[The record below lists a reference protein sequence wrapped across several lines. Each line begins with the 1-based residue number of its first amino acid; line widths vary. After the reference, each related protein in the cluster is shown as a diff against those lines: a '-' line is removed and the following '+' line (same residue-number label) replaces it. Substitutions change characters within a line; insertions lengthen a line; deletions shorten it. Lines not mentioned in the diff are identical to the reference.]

1 VFIGVPSTAAVGAAP
16 ALDGNVRPKLSV
28 GQDNTHGRMALLPA
42 LHLPAGTVVWAMP
55 SRRTTQSSHGET
67 DRHVGPR
74 RRRGVDS
81 TDSTTL
87 IRWHRSGGSG
97 TSAQSRSSPWP
108 WRLLLLGLLPMVV
121 RRGAGRHISVQ
132 QACSFGRIF
141 SIN

>member
-1 VFIGVPSTAAVGAAP
+1 MFIGVPSTAAVGAAP

-67 DRHVGPR
+67 DRHVGPG

-97 TSAQSRSSPWP
+97 TSAQIIPLAVEVVASWLVAHGGSSWSGTTHQHSASLFA
-108 WRLLLLGLLPMVV
+108 W
-121 RRGAGRHISVQ
+121 SY
-132 QACSFGRIF
+132 F